1 MKVKKSEKI
10 LILSGTLGD
19 GHMQAA
25 RAMLE
30 ASALYR
36 PGMVVEV
43 VDFMS
48 WIHPRTHT
56 FERYC
61 FLQWVKHLPALYGYM
76 FQKTRM
82 DNSLSR
88 LLKQLRTFSI
98 QRMVTLLQEAN
109 PTLLVSTF
117 PPAAAAISLL
127 KAKGLIDL
135 PAVTVI
141 TDHTDHSYWIHSH
154 TDLYLVGSERVRLAL
169 QRRGIS
175 KTIITVT
182 GIPVRPA
189 YSQTLDKRKL
199 RAKYGLSPTA
209 FIVLVMG
216 GGEGIIN
223 KNFIDQV
230 NSETLPPNIHFNIVC
245 GRNEKL
251 MKRLKEELKNRPN
264 VWIKGYVDDIHEW
277 MAMTDVL
284 ITKPGGLTTSE
295 ALASRLP
302 MLLFQPQYGQE
313 RDNADFLI
321 SAGAAWELSINTL
334 QSQLQQLM
342 DNREILSE
350 MKEADRKLMHKDSAR
365 LAINEILNVQQY
377 ALNAKWNSTEQQL
390 AFI

>member
-1 MKVKKSEKI
+1 M
-10 LILSGTLGD
+10 
-19 GHMQAA
+19 
-25 RAMLE
+25 
-30 ASALYR
+30 
-36 PGMVVEV
+36 
-43 VDFMS
+43 
-48 WIHPRTHT
+48 
-56 FERYC
+56 
-61 FLQWVKHLPALYGYM
+61 
-76 FQKTRM
+76 
-82 DNSLSR
+82 
-88 LLKQLRTFSI
+88 
-98 QRMVTLLQEAN
+98 
-109 PTLLVSTF
+109 
-117 PPAAAAISLL
+117 
-127 KAKGLIDL
+127 

-189 YSQTLDKRKL
+189 YSQTLDQRKL

-230 NSETLPPNIHFNIVC
+230 NSETLPPNIHFNIIC

-264 VWIKGYVDDIHEW
+264 VQIKGYVDDIHEW
-277 MAMTDVL
+277 MAMADVL

-313 RDNADFLI
+313 RDNANFLI
-321 SAGAAWELSINTL
+321 SGGAAWELSINNL

>member
-1 MKVKKSEKI
+1 MKVKKYEKI

-48 WIHPRTHT
+48 WIHPYMHT

-61 FLQWVKHLPALYGYM
+61 FLLWVKHFPSLYGYM
-76 FQKTRM
+76 FQKTRR

-88 LLKQLRTFSI
+88 LLKQLRSFSI

-127 KAKGLIDL
+127 KAKGLIDV

-141 TDHTDHSYWIHSH
+141 TDHTDHSYWIHPH

-189 YSQTLDKRKL
+189 YNQTLDKRKL
-199 RAKYGLSPTA
+199 RVKNGLSPKV

-223 KNFIDQV
+223 KSFIDQV
-230 NSETLPPNIHFNIVC
+230 NSETLPPDIHFNIIC

-251 MKRLKEELKNRPN
+251 MKRLQGEFQNRPN
-264 VWIKGYVDDIHEW
+264 VQIKGYVEDIHEW
-277 MAMTDVL
+277 MAMADVL

-313 RDNADFLI
+313 RDNADYLI
-321 SAGAAWELSINTL
+321 SAGAAWELGICQL
-334 QSQLQQLM
+334 QSQLQQLL
-342 DNREILSE
+342 NNQEILSE
-350 MKEADRKLMHKDSAR
+350 MKEAARKLMHKDSAR
-365 LAINEILNVQQY
+365 LAINEILNVQQH
-377 ALNAKWNSTEQQL
+377 ALNEKWDSPEQHL

>member
-1 MKVKKSEKI
+1 MKVKKPEKI

-98 QRMVTLLQEAN
+98 QRMVTLLREAN
-109 PTLLVSTF
+109 PTLLVCTF

-135 PAVTVI
+135 PTVTVI
-141 TDHTDHSYWIHSH
+141 TDHTDHSYWIHPH

-189 YSQTLDKRKL
+189 YSQTLDQRKL

-216 GGEGIIN
+216 GGDGIIN

-230 NSETLPPNIHFNIVC
+230 NSETLPPNIHFNIIC

-251 MKRLKEELKNRPN
+251 MKRLKEELKNRSN
-264 VWIKGYVDDIHEW
+264 VQIKGYVDDIHEW
-277 MAMTDVL
+277 MAMADVL

-313 RDNADFLI
+313 RDNANFLI
-321 SAGAAWELSINTL
+321 SGGAAWELSINTL

-350 MKEADRKLMHKDSAR
+350 MKEADRKIMHKDSAR